1 MNLKKKFIADGV
13 FHAELH
19 GFLSK
24 ALVSAGYAGIEIRKT
39 PAKTE
44 IKIKAVN
51 TQDVWG
57 VDGRRL
63 RELELLIQKRY
74 GYKEEQLSLGVEQIK
89 HRGLCAAS
97 QAENLKMKLVS
108 EIPVR
113 MAAQSI
119 IKSVMKEKGAR
130 GCEVIIS
137 GKLKQQRAKTMKFKQ
152 GYMICTG
159 QPKLDY
165 VDVAVRHVFFKQGIM
180 GVKVK
185 IMLPHDPTG
194 KTGPRHPIP
203 DMVVINDPR
212 KDIEEYTPAGGRGGS
227 YGSAPSGQQQ
237 QQGAPAQGQEGT
249 APAQ

>member
-1 MNLKKKFIADGV
+1 MSKTVTRINLKKKFIADGV

-24 ALVSAGYAGIEIRKT
+24 ALISAGYAGIEIRKT

-51 TQDVWG
+51 PQDVWG
-57 VDGRRL
+57 VEGRRL

-74 GYKEEQLSLGVEQIK
+74 GYSEEQLTLGIEKISQK
-89 HRGLCAAS
+89 GLCAAS

-159 QPKLDY
+159 QPKIDY

-203 DMVVINDPR
+203 DTVIINDPP
-212 KDIEEYTPAGGRGGS
+212 KYIEEPTPQGNRGG
-227 YGSAPSGQQQ
+227 AQFN
-237 QQGAPAQGQEGT
+237 APAPAAGEG
-249 APAQ
+249 ASN